1 MGQVNTPSA
10 TDLRRLLDLVHDL
23 DGDSESYLARMGAI
37 MGSDTTS
44 LSTVDHVEGLLVA
57 ARSTPDESNLIRVS
71 SFHRVFTLHPGF
83 AAFRVGTL
91 RPGMAT
97 AWSDVNTMRELRR
110 NPLYVDFFAPRGTR
124 DQLLCVVRL
133 NRREGHVL
141 AFNRSRRGWTGRDR
155 AVVELMSAHLGR
167 ALARRAEITRLRRA
181 LHRRDALDAAADRL
195 AALTPREREVV
206 DELGR
211 GASDRDIA
219 RSLGIRERTV
229 HKHLEQAYRK
239 LGVNSRTQAAALLH
253 G

>member
-1 MGQVNTPSA
+1 MNTPSS
-10 TDLRRLLDLVHDL
+10 TDLRRLLDLVYDL
-23 DGDSESYLARMGAI
+23 DGDAESHLARMGAI
-37 MGSDTTS
+37 VGSDMTS
-44 LSTVDHVEGLLVA
+44 LSTVDHVEQRLVA
-57 ARSTPDESNLIRVS
+57 AHSVPDESNLSRVS

-83 AAFRVGTL
+83 TAFRAGTL
-91 RPGMAT
+91 HRGRPA
-97 AWSDVNTMRELRR
+97 AWSDVNTLRQLRR
-110 NPLYVDFFAPRGTR
+110 NPLYVDFFAPRGTH

-133 NRREGHVL
+133 NRREGHLL

-167 ALARRAEITRLRRA
+167 AQARRAETTRLRRA
-181 LHRRDALDAAADRL
+181 LTRREALDAAADRL

-206 DELGR
+206 GELGR

-219 RSLGIRERTV
+219 RSLGVRERTV

>member
-1 MGQVNTPSA
+1 MRRVNTPSA

-23 DGDSESYLARMGAI
+23 DGDPESHLARMGAI
-37 MGSDTTS
+37 LGSDMTS
-44 LSTVDHVEGLLVA
+44 LNTVDHVDGRLVA
-57 ARSTPDESNLIRVS
+57 ARSSHDESNLIRVS

-83 AAFRVGTL
+83 AAFRSGTL
-91 RPGMAT
+91 GVGAPA
-97 AWSDVNTMRELRR
+97 AWSDVNTPRELRR
-110 NPLYVDFFAPRGTR
+110 NPLYTDFFAPRGTR

-133 NRREGHVL
+133 NRREGHLL

-167 ALARRAEITRLRRA
+167 ALARRAETNRLRRA
-181 LHRRDALDAAADRL
+181 LARREALDAAADRL

-206 DELGR
+206 GELGR

-219 RSLGIRERTV
+219 RSLGVRERTV

-253 G
+253 A